1 MLLLPRLVDVANG
14 ILLIFFNRRFSRCV
28 FNRAQ
33 PKKNKDAGIPVLS
46 VLSRSSFAPPFARRS
61 ERNVGNGIKIGLRFV
76 FLHAGC
82 ATASAA
88 FPSHYAL
95 FAGDPCFSSLSAPT
109 PLHSTLP
116 PVQNRFLLFSA
127 PVCEVVALKIRVRA
141 GCKPVVIKKHIQ
153 IPSFFSLLIPF
164 CLTRFFTTFP
174 SPRALHFQLSPL
186 GGFLLRHPSVSS
198 TVLAHLYTSFGV
210 LSVCISHT
218 FSRNNSASHALAER
232 LSLERGNH

>member
-1 MLLLPRLVDVANG
+1 MP
-14 ILLIFFNRRFSRCV
+14 
-28 FNRAQ
+28 
-33 PKKNKDAGIPVLS
+33 S

-61 ERNVGNGIKIGLRFV
+61 ERGNVGNGIKIGLRFV

-153 IPSFFSLLIPF
+153 IPSFFFVTYPLLLNSLFHDFSFAPCATLPAVSARW
-164 CLTRFFTTFP
+164 LP
-174 SPRALHFQLSPL
+174 SA
-186 GGFLLRHPSVSS
+186 PS
-198 TVLAHLYTSFGV
+198 
-210 LSVCISHT
+210 I
-218 FSRNNSASHALAER
+218 R
-232 LSLERGNH
+232 